1 MTKLE
6 KLIFGSAPMQFLF
19 AITKQIIVPGT
30 GKLSLYAIAKF
41 FYKEMDSNRL
51 FDNCSA
57 VTYNFVM
64 AMPPTLLVIF
74 SLVPYLPLDGVQ
86 ATILDTIKLI
96 TPNEQIYD
104 SISSVII
111 DFINNERTGV
121 LSSGILLTIL
131 FSSNGLMGLIRS
143 FEKVHLSVHVPRS
156 DLMQRWTAIKMT
168 IMLLIVAI
176 LSIAVLILQSQ
187 ELNELLLKVFDSL
200 LMIRVLSIIVVVF
213 IVFIAINIIYRYGPS
228 LSRRVKFG
236 SPGAVVATLMCF
248 ITSAVFF
255 FIVNNF
261 IHYNKVYGSI
271 GTLMAFM
278 LWIWLNTLV
287 ILIGY
292 DLNVSVLVVKQNK
305 EDNAKEDEEN

>member
-6 KLIFGSAPMQFLF
+6 KLILDSAPMQFIF
-19 AITKQIIVPGT
+19 AIAKRIIVPGT
-30 GKLSLYAIAKF
+30 GKLSLYDIGKF
-41 FYKEMDSNRL
+41 FFSEMNSNRL
-51 FDNCSA
+51 FDSCSA

-74 SLVPYLPLDGVQ
+74 SLVPYLPLEGVQ
-86 ATILDTIKLI
+86 STILETLHLI
-96 TPNEQIYD
+96 APNKEIYH
-104 SISSVII
+104 SISSVIV

-121 LSSGILLTIL
+121 LSSGILLTLL

-143 FEKVHLSVHVPRS
+143 FERQHLSVHVPRS

-168 IMLLIVAI
+168 VLLLIVAL
-176 LSIAVLILQSQ
+176 LSIAVLIIQSHA
-187 ELNELLLKVFDSL
+187 LNEVLFELFGNTFI
-200 LMIRVLSIIVVVF
+200 IRILSIIVVLF
-213 IVFIAINIIYRYGPS
+213 IVFVAINIIYRYGPS

-236 SPGAVVATLMCF
+236 SPGAVVATIMCF

-255 FIVNNF
+255 FMVNNF

-292 DLNVSVLVVKQNK
+292 DLNVSVLVVKKNK
-305 EDNAKEDEEN
+305 EEHAKESEQG

>member
-6 KLIFGSAPMQFLF
+6 KLIFNSAPMQFL
-19 AITKQIIVPGT
+19 AAVTKKIIVPGT
-30 GKLSLYAIAKF
+30 GKLSLFDISKF

-51 FDNCSA
+51 FDSCSA

-74 SLVPYLPLDGVQ
+74 SLVPYLPLEGVQ
-86 ATILDTIKLI
+86 STILETLKLI
-96 TPNEQIYD
+96 TPNEQIYS
-104 SISSVII
+104 SISGVII

-121 LSSGILLTIL
+121 LSSGILLTIF

-143 FEKVHLSVHVPRS
+143 FERRHLSVNVPRS

-168 IMLLIVAI
+168 VLLLVVAV

-187 ELNELLLKVFDSL
+187 GLNEILLDWFGNLFL
-200 LMIRVLSIIVVVF
+200 IRLVSIIVVLL
-213 IVFIAINIIYRYGPS
+213 IVFISINIIYRYGPS
-228 LSRRVKFG
+228 LSQRVKFG
-236 SPGAVVATLMCF
+236 SPGAVVATLLCF
-248 ITSAVFF
+248 ITSAGFF
-255 FIVNNF
+255 FMVNNF

-287 ILIGY
+287 ILVGY
-292 DLNVSVLVVKQNK
+292 DLNLSVLVVKTNL
-305 EDNAKEDEEN
+305 EEHAEEDEQA